1 MMENN
6 EDSKW
11 KWFNLQIPVETK
23 YLLDF
28 VSKTLKTNARNMA
41 NLSIYLATRTIA
53 VSLGIAP
60 LLDKLYKETT
70 GETLSIPDFSVTEE
84 MFEHLVNAED
94 EFTNIIETLRPI
106 LQEKVEILDEEVDEL
121 VESIKNE
128 NAESVPE

>member
-1 MMENN
+1 M
-6 EDSKW
+6 KHC
-11 KWFNLQIPVETK
+11 L
-23 YLLDF
+23 
-28 VSKTLKTNARNMA
+28 
-41 NLSIYLATRTIA
+41 
-53 VSLGIAP
+53 
-60 LLDKLYKETT
+60 
-70 GETLSIPDFSVTEE
+70 PDFSVTEE